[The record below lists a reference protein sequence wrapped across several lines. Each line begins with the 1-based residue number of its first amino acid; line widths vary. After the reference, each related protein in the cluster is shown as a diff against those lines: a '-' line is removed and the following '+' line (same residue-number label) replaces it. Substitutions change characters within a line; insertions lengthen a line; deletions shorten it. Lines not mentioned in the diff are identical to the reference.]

1 MASIPTPPRQRPWTR
16 IFRITQPLFTSEAKW
31 RAIGWLVTLTAL
43 MFSVTWIN
51 VRISYVFGAFM
62 TALTERNVAAFWRQA
77 TLWILMFA
85 LATAVAVF
93 VRFCEERLGLLWRGW
108 LTGHLLDKYLA
119 NRSYLRLIDRDDID
133 NPDQRMT
140 EDVKNFTTTTLSF
153 LLMFSKAAI
162 DAVAFSFVMWRISP
176 LLLGVS
182 VGYAAFGSLLT
193 MLVGRKLISLNNLQL
208 NKEATLRFELIQVRE
223 YAESIAL
230 LKGEGPQRRRLGARL
245 GDLVGNFRKIIGVN
259 RNLGL
264 FTNFYNYLI
273 QVIPY
278 LVVGRLYIQGEVE
291 FGTVGQSVTVF
302 ATLLGAFSLI
312 VTKFAELSTFAAVV
326 NRLGM
331 IWEALDQPVEPNYEA
346 IQVEYG
352 ESRVTY
358 ERLTLRAGKP
368 DKAAAASLDDGGTA
382 AAPPGPRVLI
392 SDLSIQVSQGRRLLV
407 LGPNNAGKSA
417 LARAT
422 AGIWPT
428 GEGRIIRPPHE
439 HMMFVPQR
447 PYTATGT
454 LRDQFLGAGRRDGGP
469 DDDERLIAIL
479 CQVTFGPILERVGG
493 LDVERDWATMLSVGE
508 QQLLGIARLMVAEP
522 RFAVL
527 DRATGALSLSRVKH
541 IYNILSTTS
550 ITYITIGDHPALR
563 NYHDNVLDIHN
574 DGHWTMGAA
583 LLPEIEEVV
592 PA

>member
-1 MASIPTPPRQRPWTR
+1 MASIPTSPRRQRPWTR
-16 IFRITQPLFTSEAKW
+16 IFRITKPLFTSDMKW
-31 RAIGWLVTLTAL
+31 KAIGWLVTLTAL

-51 VRISYVFGAFM
+51 ILISFVNRAFM
-62 TALTERNVAAFWRQA
+62 TALTERNVDAFWHQA
-77 TLWILMFA
+77 MLYVLMFG

-119 NRSYLRLIDRDDID
+119 NRSYLRLMDRDDID

-162 DAVAFSFVMWRISP
+162 DAVAFSFVMWQISP

-193 MLVGRKLISLNNLQL
+193 MLVGRKLINLNNLQL
-208 NKEATLRFELIQVRE
+208 NKEATFRYELIHVRE

-230 LKGEGPQRRRLGARL
+230 LKGEGQQRKRLGGRL
-245 GDLVGNFRKIIGVN
+245 KELVDNFRKIVGVN

-273 QVIPY
+273 QVIPF
-278 LVVGRLYIQGEVE
+278 LIVGRLYINAEIE
-291 FGTVGQSVTVF
+291 FGTVTQSASVF

-326 NRLGM
+326 NRLGT
-331 IWEALDQPVEPNYEA
+331 IWEALDQPVEPAYEA
-346 IQVEYG
+346 IKIEHN
-352 ESRVTY
+352 EARITY
-358 ERLTLRAGKP
+358 ERLTLRAGRRDP
-368 DKAAAASLDDGGTA
+368 GAGASLDDSITA
-382 AAPPGPRVLI
+382 IAPAGPKVLI
-392 SDLSIQVSQGRRLLV
+392 NDLSIQVSQGRRLLV

-422 AGIWPT
+422 AGIWPA
-428 GEGRIIRPPHE
+428 GEGRIIRPSHE
-439 HMMFVPQR
+439 HLMFVPQR
-447 PYTATGT
+447 PYTAMGS
-454 LRDQFLGAGRRDGGP
+454 LRDQFFDAEHRGDG
-469 DDDERLIAIL
+469 DDERLIAVL

-493 LDVERDWATMLSVGE
+493 LDVERDWANMLSVGE
-508 QQLLGIARLMVAEP
+508 QQLLGIARLMIAEP

-527 DRATGALSLSRVKH
+527 DRATSALSLSRVKH
-541 IYNILSTTS
+541 IYNILSTTPT
-550 ITYITIGDHPALR
+550 TYITIGDHPALR
-563 NYHDNVLDIHN
+563 NYHDNVLDLHN

-583 LLPEIEEVV
+583 QLPEPEEG
-592 PA
+592 